1 MNTFQV
7 IYAFCSLYAFI
18 ICVCLPIFYVLFRKR
33 PNYPL
38 VGIKRILSAVIIMSI
53 GNVINIVGM
62 WIK

>member
-33 PNYPL
+33 LNYTW
-38 VGIKRILSAVIIMSI
+38 VGTKWLLSAVIVMSV
-53 GNVINIVGM
+53 GNVINVVGM